1 MGVCLHVQEASFL
14 NALLSARIPAA
25 VDERL
30 KAAVT
35 RGNLCKQLGSV
46 VFILVIWGS
55 FLIRWAPWVRTS
67 PCQEGGH
74 VLAATSGLASGG
86 GGRDYLH
93 ICNFCTGLFW
103 KLLVFGGS
111 VCLKPDCIIHK
122 SI

>member
-14 NALLSARIPAA
+14 NALLSAA

-35 RGNLCKQLGSV
+35 RGNLCKQLCSV

-55 FLIRWAPWVRTS
+55 FLIRCALWVRMS

-74 VLAATSGLASGG
+74 VLAATSGLASGEG
-86 GGRDYLH
+86 GGDYLH

-111 VCLKPDCIIHK
+111 VRLKPDCIIHK